1 MIYHNITPPEF
12 FKKGTLLYKLCKKG
26 IEYLPELSNRVDGA
40 IGVSPLNSNELIK
53 YGFKN
58 VETIPLL
65 IDTDIILNSKW
76 DKRLFS
82 KIVEDFTIIFVVGL
96 QKIRLNTI

>member
-1 MIYHNITPPEF
+1 MVLIRIPGYLLIHYSLYYDFSTWIDKLECKKIMIYHNITPPEF

-58 VETIPLL
+58 VETIPPLL
-65 IDTDIILNSKW
+65 KDQI
-76 DKRLFS
+76 
-82 KIVEDFTIIFVVGL
+82 
-96 QKIRLNTI
+96 